1 MKKLSI
7 KARVTLWYSSL
18 MFILVVLVLAFML
31 SFSDTRLDSARKAEL
46 VRQVGR
52 AAQELDYQDGVLEIN
67 PELNYYQQGVYILI
81 YTGQGRLIEGR
92 IPHGFA
98 QDTDLV
104 DKQQRQLSISG
115 QSYYIYDE
123 KQSFSGA
130 ADIWIR
136 GLTAADNT
144 ATFDSML
151 QTALI
156 ALPFLLIFAA
166 LGGYQVTRRAF
177 SPVEQIRA
185 AADRISEGSDL
196 SQRINL
202 SGSTDEL
209 SALAATFDNM
219 LGRLQDSFARE
230 KQLTADA
237 SHELRTPVAVIIAQ
251 CEYALDQLELGPEE
265 EQLLA
270 VILRQ
275 ARKMS
280 GLISQLLALARADR
294 GAEEL
299 QLELFDYSQMLEM
312 IVAEQAL
319 VAKDKK
325 IELAEQIEP
334 AIQVRADQTLLT
346 RLVLNLL
353 DNAIKFT
360 GPHGQIKVSL
370 KQEDNQAILAVSDNG
385 VGIGEADLNK
395 IWQRFYRADSAR
407 SGGSGSGLGLAMV
420 HWIAEQ
426 HGGHL
431 TVQSQV
437 GQGSTFTF
445 SLPLTGK
452 KD

>member
-1 MKKLSI
+1 
-7 KARVTLWYSSL
+7 
-18 MFILVVLVLAFML
+18 MFILVSLVLVFML

-46 VRQVGR
+46 VKQVSR
-52 AAQELDYQDGVLEIN
+52 VAQELGYQDGVLEIN

-92 IPHGFA
+92 IPYGFS

-104 DKQQRQLSISG
+104 DKQHRQLDISG
-115 QSYYIYDE
+115 QPYYIYDE

-144 ATFDSML
+144 ATFDTML

-156 ALPFLLIFAA
+156 ALPFLLVFAA

-177 SPVEQIRA
+177 LPVEQIRT

-202 SGSTDEL
+202 SGSKDEL

-219 LGRLQDSFARE
+219 LSRLQDSFARE

-251 CEYALDQLELGPEE
+251 CEYALEQLELEAE
-265 EQLLA
+265 TEQLLD

-294 GAEEL
+294 AAENI
-299 QLELFDYSQMLEM
+299 QLELFDFSLMLEM

-319 VAKDKK
+319 VAREKGL
-325 IELAEQIEP
+325 ELTEEISP
-334 AIQVRADQTLLT
+334 DIQVQADQTLLT
-346 RLVLNLL
+346 RLVLNLV

-360 GPHGQIKVSL
+360 NRGGWIKVSL
-370 KQEDNQAILAVSDNG
+370 KQEGREAVLTVADNG
-385 VGIGEADLNK
+385 IGIAAADLGQ
-395 IWQRFYRADSAR
+395 IWQRFYRAASAR
-407 SGGSGSGLGLAMV
+407 SGSSGSGLGLAMV
-420 HWIAEQ
+420 QWIAEQ
-426 HGGHL
+426 HGGQL
-431 TVQSQV
+431 AVKSQP
-437 GQGSTFTF
+437 GQGSSFTFT
-445 SLPLTGK
+445 LPLAS
-452 KD
+452 